1 MIGWGLCSRLGDD
14 GAGAGPGAGASTGAG
29 AGAGGDGV
37 IGAKGTKDR
46 IASWSILSGTKIASS

>member
-46 IASWSILSGTKIASS
+46 IASWSILSGT